1 MSDLAQSTNMAAE
14 LRAAFDQ
21 TFGLPFLSQ
30 GADLR
35 EDLLAI
41 RLGGNAYAI
50 KVREIS
56 GLANNRKIIALP
68 SAIPEL
74 LGVAGIRGELVPVYS
89 LAALMEVNRGSE
101 EDRWLAL
108 CGTDEPIGLA
118 FTDFEGYLQVPFA
131 DLYAASQENVTQRHV
146 KQVARTGDL
155 VRSLISI
162 PAIVET
168 IRTRCG
174 QDGTSSNKR

>member
-1 MSDLAQSTNMAAE
+1 MNDPAQSTNMAAE
-14 LRAAFDQ
+14 LRATFDQ

-30 GADLR
+30 GADRR

-41 RLGGNAYAI
+41 RLAGNAYAI

-74 LGVAGIRGELVPVYS
+74 LGIAGIRGELVPVYS

-101 EDRWLAL
+101 GDRWLAL
-108 CGTDEPIGLA
+108 
-118 FTDFEGYLQVPFA
+118 
-131 DLYAASQENVTQRHV
+131 
-146 KQVARTGDL
+146 
-155 VRSLISI
+155 
-162 PAIVET
+162 
-168 IRTRCG
+168 
-174 QDGTSSNKR
+174 